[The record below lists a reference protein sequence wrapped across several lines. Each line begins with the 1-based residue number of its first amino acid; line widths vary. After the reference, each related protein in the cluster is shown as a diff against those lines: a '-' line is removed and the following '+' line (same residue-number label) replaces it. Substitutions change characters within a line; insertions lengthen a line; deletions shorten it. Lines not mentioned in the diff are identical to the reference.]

1 MRVYGLRKRKFDYGK
16 LFKIAL
22 IIILSIGAIKIG
34 AIAGD
39 VLYKSDK
46 KIIGKI
52 EVETLRAT
60 LNASLPIID
69 TIYNSG
75 NISFSISG
83 QIKEIINLV
92 FYFDLSNPVTIFG
105 AESPIFYSYYMN
117 EYQKQLAQ
125 NQNCEPYFYMADLDT
140 PDDNSDKVKNPDN
153 NAPEPTYPAS
163 SISYEVNELDRIGT
177 PENATTVTAD
187 KIAINSHEVDYEID
201 VEKLLNE
208 PLNISFDKKGPKVL
222 IYHTHTTEGFI
233 KDLSEL
239 DKSGIPSRTTDN
251 RYNVVRVGEE
261 LAQTLRKKYGIEV
274 IHNATVHNHPS
285 DTGAYGRSLNTAANI
300 LKSYPSIKI
309 VLDIHRDGLGEGK
322 LRVATKINNKD
333 AAKIMFVVGT
343 DGTGL
348 EHPNWRENL
357 KLAIKLQQKLNEKYP
372 GITRPIY
379 ISRNR
384 YNQHL
389 TNGSLIVEIGGDGN
403 TINECLE
410 STKYLAEVLND
421 VINNK

>member
-1 MRVYGLRKRKFDYGK
+1 
-16 LFKIAL
+16 
-22 IIILSIGAIKIG
+22 
-34 AIAGD
+34 
-39 VLYKSDK
+39 
-46 KIIGKI
+46 
-52 EVETLRAT
+52 
-60 LNASLPIID
+60 
-69 TIYNSG
+69 
-75 NISFSISG
+75 
-83 QIKEIINLV
+83 
-92 FYFDLSNPVTIFG
+92 
-105 AESPIFYSYYMN
+105 MN

-163 SISYEVNELDRIGT
+163 SISYEVNELDRTGT

-274 IHNATVHNHPS
+274 IHNATVHNHPRTQELMV
-285 DTGAYGRSLNTAANI
+285 DPLI
-300 LKSYPSIKI
+300 L
-309 VLDIHRDGLGEGK
+309 
-322 LRVATKINNKD
+322 
-333 AAKIMFVVGT
+333 
-343 DGTGL
+343 
-348 EHPNWRENL
+348 
-357 KLAIKLQQKLNEKYP
+357 
-372 GITRPIY
+372 RP
-379 ISRNR
+379 
-384 YNQHL
+384 
-389 TNGSLIVEIGGDGN
+389 TF
-403 TINECLE
+403 
-410 STKYLAEVLND
+410 
-421 VINNK
+421 

>member
-1 MRVYGLRKRKFDYGK
+1 VVFQ
-16 LFKIAL
+16 A
-22 IIILSIGAIKIG
+22 
-34 AIAGD
+34 
-39 VLYKSDK
+39 
-46 KIIGKI
+46 
-52 EVETLRAT
+52 EP
-60 LNASLPIID
+60 PI
-69 TIYNSG
+69 
-75 NISFSISG
+75 
-83 QIKEIINLV
+83 
-92 FYFDLSNPVTIFG
+92 
-105 AESPIFYSYYMN
+105 
-117 EYQKQLAQ
+117 
-125 NQNCEPYFYMADLDT
+125 
-140 PDDNSDKVKNPDN
+140 
-153 NAPEPTYPAS
+153 
-163 SISYEVNELDRIGT
+163 
-177 PENATTVTAD
+177 
-187 KIAINSHEVDYEID
+187 
-201 VEKLLNE
+201 
-208 PLNISFDKKGPKVL
+208 
-222 IYHTHTTEGFI
+222 
-233 KDLSEL
+233 
-239 DKSGIPSRTTDN
+239 TD
-251 RYNVVRVGEE
+251 
-261 LAQTLRKKYGIEV
+261 AQTLRKKYGIEV

-389 TNGSLIVEIGGDGN
+389 TNGSLIVEIGGN